1 MKGGVPSLRVLRQFL
16 FVPSVLNS
24 SAMTEREKLNKI
36 TEAII
41 GAAIRVHRALGP
53 GLLESATASGGSSM
67 GPSEGVNSG
76 CLPSAR
82 RRVAPASQ
90 AAFLPSGRKFM
101 NNSR

>member
-24 SAMTEREKLNKI
+24 SAMTEREKLNRI

-41 GAAIRVHRALGP
+41 GAAIQVHRALGP

-67 GPSEGVNSG
+67 GPSEGVNPALPPLGSETGRTRESG
-76 CLPSAR
+76 GI
-82 RRVAPASQ
+82 PAIGQ
-90 AAFLPSGRKFM
+90 EIHE
-101 NNSR
+101 